1 MRRPATRGT
10 AARACRGA
18 RESGRAE
25 HPVVSG
31 RARREAGGWTHKTGS
46 MTAVMAFTNMSTP
59 TRFPARVGA
68 VSRVARSAREAERE
82 REGRAA
88 LTLRDGRAVER
99 HEYLDAQ
106 QDRPQERDER
116 RERCARNR
124 SALTSM
130 GERNRT
136 RDDAP
141 NTHTLTL

>member
-1 MRRPATRGT
+1 
-10 AARACRGA
+10 
-18 RESGRAE
+18 
-25 HPVVSG
+25 
-31 RARREAGGWTHKTGS
+31 

-82 REGRAA
+82 REKGHTA

-124 SALTSM
+124 SAAAPLDEHS
-130 GERNRT
+130 RT